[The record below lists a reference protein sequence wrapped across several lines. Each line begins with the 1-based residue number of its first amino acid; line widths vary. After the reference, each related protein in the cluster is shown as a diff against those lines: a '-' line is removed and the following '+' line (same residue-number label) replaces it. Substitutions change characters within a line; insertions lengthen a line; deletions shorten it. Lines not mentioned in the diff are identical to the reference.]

1 MKKVLLVVGLMVS
14 MSGFAQSVAW
24 VIKPRTHDTI
34 GYVNL
39 KQNEFVITREV
50 TQLEFDK
57 ILATYGDMFDI
68 GFMDKGYVSKLNTPE
83 GMIVQSTP
91 IQLHTTDTTSRG
103 TYLVLA
109 GQYKN
114 AAIAVGTGTSII
126 VGAILTN
133 PSTTVNEYNSKAVF
147 AGILSAIGGAVSFGL
162 NIAGNNMLI
171 KAGLVTQK

>member
-57 ILATYGDMFDI
+57 I
-68 GFMDKGYVSKLNTPE
+68 
-83 GMIVQSTP
+83 
-91 IQLHTTDTTSRG
+91 SRI
-103 TYLVLA
+103 T
-109 GQYKN
+109 
-114 AAIAVGTGTSII
+114 
-126 VGAILTN
+126 
-133 PSTTVNEYNSKAVF
+133 F
-147 AGILSAIGGAVSFGL
+147 
-162 NIAGNNMLI
+162 
-171 KAGLVTQK
+171 